1 MERSILCLV
10 AIGIVYATG
19 VHVGPGL
26 ADGSALEL
34 RGGPVVCDTIGVDQA
49 NCPGYPRCTAT
60 YSVCLNPS
68 GTEVPSAKSF
78 YLNNSS
84 CIDEDTDCTFVVPD
98 CAAHGDCEPPGS
110 GS

>member
-49 NCPGYPRCTAT
+49 NCPGRPLCTAT
-60 YSVCLNPS
+60 YSVCLSPS

-78 YLNNSS
+78 YLRNSS
-84 CIDEDTDCTFVVPD
+84 CIEEDRDCTLVVPD
-98 CAAHGDCEPPGS
+98 CAAHGDCEPPSS